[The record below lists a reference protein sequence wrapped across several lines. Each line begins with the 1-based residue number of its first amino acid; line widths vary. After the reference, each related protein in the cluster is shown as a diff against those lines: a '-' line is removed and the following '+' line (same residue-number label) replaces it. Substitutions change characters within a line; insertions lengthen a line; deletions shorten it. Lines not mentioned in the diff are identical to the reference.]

1 MFATEV
7 VADVYDLEVDV
18 ASADWFDAVNPR
30 TGAKYEIK
38 STHRTVDGGATGRFR
53 LWEDQHISLVH
64 ADASGTAWYAF
75 VLLDE
80 DDDVV
85 DVRRMQPSTV
95 TELVDDVGEGDPW
108 SLAKHR
114 EREGRQKKLP
124 WITIV
129 DSR

>member
-30 TGAKYEIK
+30 TGAKYEVK
-38 STHRTVDGGATGRFR
+38 STHRELDNGAEGRFR
-53 LWEDQHISLVH
+53 LWEDQHVSLVH

-75 VLLDE
+75 VLLESDGE
-80 DDDVV
+80 VAE
-85 DVRRMQPSTV
+85 VRRMQPSTV
-95 TELVDDVGEGDPW
+95 TDIVKDVGGGSAW

-114 EREGRQKKLP
+114 EREGHQKKVP
-124 WITIV
+124 WEYIFEY
-129 DSR
+129 